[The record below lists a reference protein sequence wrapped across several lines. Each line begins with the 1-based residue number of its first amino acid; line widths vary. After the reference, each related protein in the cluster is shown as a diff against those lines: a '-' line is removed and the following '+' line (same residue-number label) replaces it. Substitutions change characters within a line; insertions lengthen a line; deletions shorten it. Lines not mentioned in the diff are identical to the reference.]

1 MSGYETIEELVT
13 QALAIIKMK
22 DEQGNDVFEKD
33 EEGMYFHTIQFTR
46 GKYKE
51 NDPVHTKLLAK
62 ESVKNDKDI

>member
-46 GKYKE
+46 GRYNE
-51 NDPVHTKLLAK
+51 LDPIRTRLLSK
-62 ESVKNDKDI
+62 DTVNNDKDL